1 MAVDDQSGF
10 AIKLLH
16 DTSYV
21 VTLPGDHDLTAEG
34 GIAIFAS
41 LSEGSCSGAASEDWY
56 YGGALEATYSFTV
69 QLPASSPPY
78 ALRLA
83 HQAFSGV
90 GGPTDGDFDYHPH
103 VTASLAFEPPSLP
116 PPSLPPSPPPP
127 SPPPP
132 CPPPCPPP
140 SPPPPSP
147 PLPFPPPRLS
157 PPLILMAVD
166 DQSGF
171 TTKLL
176 HRAASQSSCCTT
188 RAMCSRCQAT
198 AV

>member
-16 DTSYV
+16 DTNYV
-21 VTLPGDHDLTAEG
+21 VALPGNHVLTAEG

-78 ALRLA
+78 AIRLA

-116 PPSLPPSPPPP
+116 TTSTPPPSLSPPSSGRRPIPKIWIG
-127 SPPPP
+127 
-132 CPPPCPPP
+132 
-140 SPPPPSP
+140 
-147 PLPFPPPRLS
+147 RLTR
-157 PPLILMAVD
+157 P
-166 DQSGF
+166 
-171 TTKLL
+171 T
-176 HRAASQSSCCTT
+176 AAKKN
-188 RAMCSRCQAT
+188 
-198 AV
+198 